1 MISFFD
7 ISGSDSNEN
16 FLKKLAIN
24 NSILQIKN
32 PIFLGQFGWLKKNL
46 KYKQK
51 IVTSI
56 DKKLLFFTVFSFYLL
71 MLITKGEIR
80 ATKFY

>member
-16 FLKKLAIN
+16 FLKKLAMN
-24 NSILQIKN
+24 NSMLKVKN
-32 PIFLGQFGWLKKNL
+32 PISFGQFGWLKKSR

-56 DKKLLFFTVFSFYLL
+56 DKKLLFFTVPPFYYLCYV
-71 MLITKGEIR
+71 EI
-80 ATKFY
+80 

>member
-7 ISGSDSNEN
+7 ISGSNSNEN

-24 NSILQIKN
+24 NSILQVKK
-32 PIFLGQFGWLKKNL
+32 PIFLGQFGWLKKSQ

-56 DKKLLFFTVFSFYLL
+56 DKKLLFFTVFHFFYLC
-71 MLITKGEIR
+71 
-80 ATKFY
+80 